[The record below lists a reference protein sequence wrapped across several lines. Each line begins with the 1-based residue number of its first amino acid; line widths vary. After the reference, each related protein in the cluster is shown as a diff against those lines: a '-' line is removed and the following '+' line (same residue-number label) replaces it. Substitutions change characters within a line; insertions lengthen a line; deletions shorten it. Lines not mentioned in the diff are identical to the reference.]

1 MRLCNF
7 LSDGTLRPAV
17 LSDPGTLIDLAAA
30 DPALAADPR
39 ALLSGDRIARL
50 AVVAAQAPE
59 TARIPLAG
67 VTLAAPVSRPEKIIC
82 IGLNYR
88 DHAEETGE
96 PLPSR
101 PTVFAKFPNA
111 LTGPYAPIVIPEA
124 SSAVDY
130 EAELGV
136 VIGRRAR
143 AVPEAEAL
151 SVVGGYLAFNDVS
164 ARDVQHWSSQ
174 WTLGKTFDS
183 FAPAGPF
190 LVTADEVPDPQK
202 LAIETRVN
210 GVTRQHSSTAN
221 MIFTVARLIAILS
234 SVMTLEPGD
243 IIATGT
249 PGGIGAAQ
257 DPPRFLA
264 DGDVVEVD
272 IEGIGCLRNPVVAAS
287 RQER

>member
-50 AVVAAQAPE
+50 AAVAAQAPE

-67 VTLAAPVSRPEKIIC
+67 VTLAAPVPRPEKIIC

-264 DGDVVEVD
+264 GGDVVEVD

>member
-50 AVVAAQAPE
+50 AAVVAQAPE
-59 TARIPLAG
+59 TARVPLAG
-67 VTLAAPVSRPEKIIC
+67 VTLAAPVPRPEKIIF

-151 SVVGGYLAFNDVS
+151 SAVGGYLAFNDVS